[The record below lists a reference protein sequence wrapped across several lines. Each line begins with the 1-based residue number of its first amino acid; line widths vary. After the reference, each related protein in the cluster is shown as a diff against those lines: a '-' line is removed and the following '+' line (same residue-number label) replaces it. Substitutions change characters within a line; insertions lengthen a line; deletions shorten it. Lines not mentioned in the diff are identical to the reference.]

1 MAIEGMLARP
11 ENVHYELSRVQGPV
25 RDVELLHQRVGASR
39 LLYGSNLP
47 LHVPESAK
55 LSIDTA
61 DIPDADKELIRR
73 GNARRLFV
81 R

>member
-1 MAIEGMLARP
+1 
-11 ENVHYELSRVQGPV
+11 V

-55 LSIDTA
+55 LSIDIA